1 MAATMTKAVVSNRG
15 GGMSGETSGTPVIK
29 VIQFIEQL
37 GLIIILI
44 ATLVAIGQEVW
55 TMVQALKV
63 TLADLLL
70 LFIYLEVVAMVGI
83 YYQSHRLPVRFPLYI
98 AMVALAR
105 YVILDSKTMSA
116 WELVAVGTTVLI
128 LALAVLVVRFGHLK
142 LPYRDCE

>member
-1 MAATMTKAVVSNRG
+1 
-15 GGMSGETSGTPVIK
+15 MSGETSGTPVIK